1 MTVGGPVGRCSNGY
15 FIVAVMRHFNPGSIG
30 MSNRLAFSWVQLAAT
45 HPTFDIEVVVASF
58 GSAVPCS
65 VIGLRMAVAPASTGF
80 GFLHFSVEERPCS
93 LGALTSYAR

>member
-1 MTVGGPVGRCSNGY
+1 MTGGGPVGRCSNGNL
-15 FIVAVMRHFNPGSIG
+15 IVAFMRHFNPGSIG

-80 GFLHFSVEERPCS
+80 EIPDFSVEKCPCS
-93 LGALTSYAR
+93 LGAPSSHAR